1 MPVSTVFEK
10 SMEMSNRHE
19 HLDRSWLAALLGRG
33 AWAELGARI
42 TALVAPGSD
51 LQETGLRLA
60 GAAARVEVVS

>member
-33 AWAELGARI
+33 AWAELGAVGVHA
-42 TALVAPGSD
+42 ALAAAP
-51 LQETGLRLA
+51 LA
-60 GAAARVEVVS
+60 GGRSRSHE